1 MNTEIWYWHQ
11 SAAFPLLTTLTLLP
25 ALAIPA
31 IVWLPSFI
39 GARVMA
45 FGSSGLSLLLS
56 GYLLFL
62 FDRHQPGLQLVEH
75 VHALG
80 MSYYVGVDG
89 FNILFIPLAAAIGL
103 LALTYVSLTHYAGD
117 RGLIASIMAY
127 QSILTGLFC
136 ALNLMQFWLWT
147 VLELIPVC
155 WLTVKA
161 GTGSKPNLLI
171 GRLLQYW
178 GWSLA
183 MTLTG
188 FLLLGFGLAGADHPL
203 SFDWLTLKENN
214 AYLHDE
220 ILVFVF
226 LFYGFAIRM
235 PLFPFHGW
243 LPVLAEAGSVA
254 ITGFFIIGVKLG
266 IYGVVRFIF
275 PLVPGVAENWSYL
288 AMTLGLVGL
297 FYGAVLAVLQIN
309 MRRMLAFAAISH
321 AGLLVTGIFCF
332 NAWGLEGSFLLSLL
346 YGLSAAGLLFSLG
359 LAHERTGTAY
369 LPRLGYLFDRSSTL
383 GLLFLASILATMAI
397 PGTPAFDA
405 IRLLI
410 KGIIQEYGWPA
421 ALAVLTGNLLVAVFL
436 LRAFHRMFLAGSKR
450 TSKPYTG
457 RRHPAPAERL
467 AAVILCA
474 VLIGIGFDT
483 TPLLQLIEN
492 HTRGL
497 MQGFPVHAE
506 PLPEAGAI
514 LPNFDSTLAEP
525 PQ

>member
-1 MNTEIWYWHQ
+1 MNTEILYWHQ
-11 SAAFPLLTTLTLLP
+11 TAAFPLLTVLTLLP
-25 ALAIPA
+25 ALAIPG
-31 IVWLPSFI
+31 ILWIPSFFS
-39 GARVMA
+39 ARLLA

-56 GYLLFL
+56 GYLLTL
-62 FDRHQPGLQLVEH
+62 FNSRHTGLQLVEH
-75 VHALG
+75 IHALG
-80 MSYYVGVDG
+80 MSYYVGADG
-89 FNILFIPLAAAIGL
+89 FNILFIPLAAAIGA
-103 LALTYVSLTHYAGD
+103 LALTYAALTHYAAD
-117 RGLIASIMAY
+117 RSFLAAILAY
-127 QSILTGLFC
+127 QSILTGMFC

-147 VLELIPVC
+147 VLELIPVY

-161 GTGSKPNLLI
+161 GTGIKPNLLI

-188 FLLLGFGLAGADHPL
+188 FLLLGFGLAGSDHPL

-220 ILVFVF
+220 ILVFIF

-275 PLVPGVAENWSYL
+275 PMVPGVAENWSYL
-288 AMTLGLVGL
+288 AMSLGLIGL
-297 FYGAVLAVLQIN
+297 FYGAFLALLQIN

-332 NAWGLEGSFLLSLL
+332 NAWGLEGSFLLALL
-346 YGLSAAGLLFSLG
+346 YGLSAAGLLFSIG
-359 LAHERTGTAY
+359 LVHERTGTAY

-383 GLLFLASILATMAI
+383 SLLFLGSILATIAV

-405 IRLLI
+405 VRLLM
-410 KGIIQEYGWPA
+410 KGIIQEYGWPSA
-421 ALAVLTGNLLVAVFL
+421 FAVLAGNILAAMFL
-436 LRAFHRMFLAGSKR
+436 LRAFHRLFLAGSKR
-450 TSKPYTG
+450 AVKPYTG
-457 RRHPAPAERL
+457 RRNPALAERL
-467 AAVILCA
+467 AAILLCA
-474 VLIGIGFDT
+474 ALIGIGFDT

-492 HTRGL
+492 HTRDL
-497 MQGFPVHAE
+497 MNGFPVHAE
-506 PLPEAGAI
+506 QLDTGSIMPENEHTLP
-514 LPNFDSTLAEP
+514 EP